1 MGFLDL
7 MMEEMGFG
15 SKRRRWIEGCLMN
28 ARASILVNGYPTTEF
43 EICRVVLQGDPL
55 SPFLFII
62 AMEGLHAVIR
72 KAMFI
77 GLFKRASISGNNLFI
92 SHLMYVDDVMF
103 LGEWSIRNA
112 TNLISILRC
121 FFLSSRLKI
130 NVQKVSC

>member
-77 GLFKRASISGNNLFI
+77 DLFKGAPISGI
-92 SHLMYVDDVMF
+92 SHLMYADDVIF

-112 TNLISILRC
+112 TNLISIL
-121 FFLSSRLKI
+121 
-130 NVQKVSC
+130 